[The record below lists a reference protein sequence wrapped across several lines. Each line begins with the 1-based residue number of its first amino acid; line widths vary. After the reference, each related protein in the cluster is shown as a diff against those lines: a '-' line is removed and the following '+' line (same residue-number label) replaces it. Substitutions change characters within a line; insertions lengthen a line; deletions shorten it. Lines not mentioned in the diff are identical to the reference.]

1 MLLRDK
7 LLALCIVLIWG
18 VNFVVIKVGLEGMP
32 SLLLAFLRFF
42 FVAFPAIFFVKR
54 PPVPFKWLF
63 IYGITI
69 SFGQFALLFWALK
82 IGLPA
87 GLASLIAQVQAFVTI
102 MLGALLLK
110 EKIKLHNIVAIILAA
125 VGIFI
130 LAIAQGSSAQS
141 VSLLALALGV
151 AGASCWAMGN
161 IANKVIMHNHP
172 APTMSL
178 IVWSA
183 LVPTG
188 AFALTSLLF
197 DGSTVMIE
205 ALEHI
210 AWHNIFS
217 IAYLSFLATI
227 VGYGGWS
234 FLLSR
239 YATSQVAPLSL
250 LVPVFGLLS
259 AFILLGEKMNFHQL
273 IGGVIIAIALV
284 INMFAPRFI
293 PSLRHAQVIC
303 SNQEN

>member
-7 LLALCIVLIWG
+7 VLALCIVLIWG

-42 FVAFPAIFFVKR
+42 FVAFPVIFFVKR

-87 GLASLIAQVQAFVTI
+87 GLASLIVQVQAFVTI
-102 MLGALLLK
+102 ILGVLLLK
-110 EKIKLHNIVAIILAA
+110 EQIKLHNIVAIILAA
-125 VGIFI
+125 VGIFM
-130 LAIAQGSSAQS
+130 LAIDQGASTQS
-141 VSLLALALGV
+141 VPLFALALSIG
-151 AGASCWAMGN
+151 GASSWAMGN
-161 IANKVIMHNHP
+161 IANKVIMRNHP
-172 APTMSL
+172 TPTISL

-183 LVPTG
+183 LVPTV

-197 DGSTVMIE
+197 DGSTAIVL

-210 AWHNIFS
+210 ALHNILS

-227 VGYGGWS
+227 IGYGGWS

-239 YATSQVAPLSL
+239 YETSQVAPLSL
-250 LVPVFGLLS
+250 LVPVVGLVS
-259 AFILLGEKMNFHQL
+259 AFLLLGEQMNFHQL
-273 IGGVIIAIALV
+273 IGGGIIVIALV
-284 INMFAPRFI
+284 INMFAPRLMQVLR
-293 PSLRHAQVIC
+293 PSQSVY
-303 SNQEN
+303 SGKK